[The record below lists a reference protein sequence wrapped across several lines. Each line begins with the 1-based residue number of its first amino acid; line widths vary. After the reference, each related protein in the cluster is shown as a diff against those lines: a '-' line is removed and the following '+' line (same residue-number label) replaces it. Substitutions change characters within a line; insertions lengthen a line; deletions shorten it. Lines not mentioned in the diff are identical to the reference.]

1 MKQKLLKLTCLFF
14 LSFNYLYADSIDFD
28 ESKRNSKMN
37 YLRLSY
43 QSVNSENLETIY
55 EQILVD
61 SYSYTEEDAMT
72 KKTRRENGHIK
83 DWASLK
89 KKNFRLYVD
98 IELIDINK
106 FMKILNLS
114 DEQIKALFGVVKA
127 KEQVAQTQKN
137 TKPLSFSV
145 FYMTSLGEFN
155 QKSAP
160 GSVEF
165 KQNSSVSLGLTTNY
179 QINAKYGAQASLYYS
194 QLNTASANKYLDNVS
209 VDPEIGFNLY
219 GTYKFADYGL
229 ESYGGLDFER
239 FNTFNFDGLTDAD
252 QVTFDKNQIF
262 FLTVGV
268 QKNFKLYR
276 RNFLAKFSY
285 SHSVLS
291 SRDIGY
297 ANTSDKQEFTGGKAM
312 AYVMG
317 DITKKIFAHVIFKM
331 HFMDGPTDLTVNR
344 LGLGFGYKF

>member
-1 MKQKLLKLTCLFF
+1 MKQKFLKLTCLFF
-14 LSFNYLYADSIDFD
+14 LSFNYLYADSINLE
-28 ESKRNSKMN
+28 ESKRNSKHQ

-43 QSVNSENLETIY
+43 QSVNSEKLQTIY
-55 EQILVD
+55 EQLLID
-61 SYSYTEEDAMT
+61 SYNYEEEDFMA

-83 DWASLK
+83 DWNNLK
-89 KKNFRLYVD
+89 DKSFRLYVE

-106 FMKILNLS
+106 FMNILNLT
-114 DEQIKALFGVVKA
+114 DEQIKALFGVVKSDRPTP
-127 KEQVAQTQKN
+127 KKQN
-137 TKPLSFSV
+137 DSGPLKFSV

-165 KQNSSVSLGLTTNY
+165 KQNSSVSLGLTSVY
-179 QINAKYGAQASLYYS
+179 QVNAKYGAQASLYYS
-194 QLNTASANKYLDNVS
+194 HLNTASANQYLDNVS

-219 GTYKFADYGL
+219 GTYKFAEYGL
-229 ESYGGLDFER
+229 EAYAGLDFER
-239 FNTFNFDGLTDAD
+239 FNTFNFDGLTEAD
-252 QVTFDKNQIF
+252 QVKFDKNQIF

-285 SHSVLS
+285 SHSLLS

-297 ANTSDKQEFTGGKAM
+297 ANTSDKQEFTGGKIM

-317 DITKKIFAHVIFKM
+317 DITKKIFAHAIFKM
-331 HFMDGPTDLTVNR
+331 HFMDGPTDLSVNR